1 MTTEFQPVDRRITV
15 YIPENWIQPTG
26 EGGTGSFINYPTAQ
40 TANISFPGTILC
52 SNLQS
57 FAPTA
62 AMNLLNNSTTGAI
75 QFANNTG
82 YTGGIVI
89 NANAVAPV
97 NNTIRIGDSSRAL
110 IAPLINTTEIYGT
123 GPFPT
128 LVNVNADLNI
138 ANGSALYTNAIEKNT
153 GSILTIGES
162 SAATINFGTDS
173 LRALP
178 INIGTNMTVAGV
190 VNVGGTNGTTN
201 APKVKTNNIQSDT
214 TLVIQPCDSAGA
226 GTVQMGC
233 GTTRTGLI
241 DIGSTTN
248 TAAGST
254 GSVNIMC
261 GTGRNEGSFNV
272 LTTFNNRGVI
282 NLGNIGSLNGGI
294 NIYSQ
299 FLVGIRLGYLPTL
312 YSDVDTVMGGY
323 KQGTYN
329 NASALTIDVGDKLIV
344 GSISTI
350 LSTGVYQFNA
360 MTTTVSNIYEP
371 YLTYG
376 VYTRTTSAWTNGAL
390 LTSGTS
396 VVELTRS
403 NRYMTT
409 NFTEA
414 FTASLSGILVITTKA
429 YVAVVLEIAE
439 PIAQDLTST
448 NTYMSVVRVG

>member
-1 MTTEFQPVDRRITV
+1 MSQEGQPRDPRITF
-15 YIPENWIQPTG
+15 YIPENWLPLSPE
-26 EGGTGSFINYPTAQ
+26 EGGQQFVNYPITQ
-40 TANISFPGTILC
+40 TSNISFPGAILC
-52 SNLQS
+52 SNLKS
-57 FAPTA
+57 FAPSA
-62 AMNLLNNSTTGAI
+62 PMNLYNDSTSGNI
-75 QFANNTG
+75 EFANNSG
-82 YTGGIVI
+82 YTGGIVM

-123 GPFPT
+123 GPFST

-138 ANGSALYTNAIEKNT
+138 ATGSALYTNAIEKNT
-153 GSILTIGES
+153 GSTLTIGES
-162 SAATINFGTDS
+162 SVATINLGTDA
-173 LRALP
+173 LRNLP
-178 INIGTNMTVAGV
+178 INIGTNMTVTG
-190 VNVGGTNGTTN
+190 NINLGGTNGTTN

-214 TLVIQPCDSAGA
+214 TLVIQPSDSAGA

-254 GSVNIMC
+254 GNVNIMC

-272 LTTFNNRGVI
+272 LTNFNNRGVI
-282 NLGNIGSLNGGI
+282 NLGNISSLSGGI
-294 NIYSQ
+294 NIYSE
-299 FLVGIRLGYLPTL
+299 FNVGLRLGYSPTL
-312 YSDVDTVMGGY
+312 YSGVDTVMGGY

-329 NASALTIDVGDKLIV
+329 NPGSLTIDVGDKRIV
-344 GSISTI
+344 GSIPTI
-350 LSTGVYQFNA
+350 LSNGVYQFNA

-371 YLTYG
+371 YLKYG
-376 VYTRTTSAWTNGAL
+376 VYTKTGSAWVNGAL
-390 LTSGTS
+390 VTSGTS

-409 NFTEA
+409 NFTEE
-414 FTASLSGILVITTKA
+414 FTASLSGILIITTKS

>member
-1 MTTEFQPVDRRITV
+1 
-15 YIPENWIQPTG
+15 
-26 EGGTGSFINYPTAQ
+26 
-40 TANISFPGTILC
+40 
-52 SNLQS
+52 
-57 FAPTA
+57 
-62 AMNLLNNSTTGAI
+62 
-75 QFANNTG
+75 
-82 YTGGIVI
+82 
-89 NANAVAPV
+89 
-97 NNTIRIGDSSRAL
+97 
-110 IAPLINTTEIYGT
+110 
-123 GPFPT
+123 
-128 LVNVNADLNI
+128 
-138 ANGSALYTNAIEKNT
+138 
-153 GSILTIGES
+153 
-162 SAATINFGTDS
+162 
-173 LRALP
+173 LP

-254 GSVNIMC
+254 GNVNIMC

-329 NASALTIDVGDKLIV
+329 NPSALTIDVGDKLIV

-396 VVELTRS
+396 VVELTWS

-414 FTASLSGILVITTKA
+414 FTASLSGILVITSKS
-429 YVAVVLEIAE
+429 YVAVVLELAE
-439 PIAQDLTST
+439 PIATDLTST